1 MIKVTE
7 KAMDHLT
14 GISDANEGKI
24 PVLGLKGGGCAG
36 FSYVWNLKEENEL
49 DNKADHVIIMD
60 NGRKMAVDSSSIMYL
75 MGTTLELKHDLM
87 GTMLEV
93 VNPSAASSCGCGES
107 INFDMEKVE
116 ANQTAFKLPEV
127 TDATKN

>member
-1 MIKVTE
+1 
-7 KAMDHLT
+7 
-14 GISDANEGKI
+14 
-24 PVLGLKGGGCAG
+24 
-36 FSYVWNLKEENEL
+36 
-49 DNKADHVIIMD
+49 MD
-60 NGRKMAVDSSSIMYL
+60 NGCKMAVDSSSIMFL
-75 MGTTLELKHDLM
+75 VGTTLELKQDLM

-116 ANQTAFKLPEV
+116 ANQNAFKLPEV

>member
-36 FSYVWNLKEENEL
+36 FRYDRKLKEENEL
-49 DNKADHVIIMD
+49 DNKADHDIIMD
-60 NGRKMAVDSSSIMYL
+60 NGRKLAVDSSSMMFL
-75 MGTTLELKHDLM
+75 FGTTLELNQDVM

-93 VNPSAASSCGCGES
+93 VNPSASAISL
-107 INFDMEKVE
+107 IP
-116 ANQTAFKLPEV
+116 L
-127 TDATKN
+127 

>member
-7 KAMDHLT
+7 KAMNHLT

-49 DNKADHVIIMD
+49 DKKADHVIIMD
-60 NGRKMAVDSSSIMYL
+60 NGRKMAVDSSSIMFL
-75 MGTTLELKHDLM
+75 VGTTLELKQDLM

-107 INFDMEKVE
+107 VNFDMEKVE
-116 ANQTAFKLPEV
+116 ANANAIELPKVE
-127 TDATKN
+127 